1 MSFSYARSEISS
13 FEERGWRPYVDLM
26 KNRELKFKTKFWR
39 DVAARLPAEVRERH
53 AADLQ
58 RAERFE
64 LGLDGAIEAFA
75 RVKAA
80 FVRTFHTPR
89 GAH

>member
-1 MSFSYARSEISS
+1 MSFSYARGEISS
-13 FEERGWRPYVDLM
+13 FEERGWRPYFDPM
-26 KNRELKFKTKFWR
+26 KNLELKFKTKFWR

-64 LGLDGAIEAFA
+64 LALDGAIEAFA
-75 RVKAA
+75 RAKAA

>member
-13 FEERGWRPYVDLM
+13 FEVIGSRPYVDCM

-39 DVAARLPAEVRERH
+39 DVAARLPVEVRDRH

-58 RAERFE
+58 RAERWE
-64 LGLDGAIEAFA
+64 LALDRAIEAFG
-75 RVKAA
+75 RVKATFA
-80 FVRTFHTPR
+80 RTFHTPR

>member
-1 MSFSYARSEISS
+1 
-13 FEERGWRPYVDLM
+13 M

-39 DVAARLPAEVRERH
+39 DVAARLPVEVRSRH

-58 RAERFE
+58 RAERVE
-64 LGLDGAIEAFA
+64 LALDRAIEAFV

-80 FVRTFHTPR
+80 LGRTFNTPR

>member
-1 MSFSYARSEISS
+1 MSFSYAKGEFSS
-13 FEERGWRPYVDLM
+13 FEERRGRPYVDRM

-39 DVAARLPAEVRERH
+39 DVAARLPAEVRSRH

-58 RAERFE
+58 RAERWE
-64 LGLDGAIEAFA
+64 LALDRAIGCFA
-75 RVKAA
+75 RVKGA
-80 FVRTFHTPR
+80 FWRTFHTPR

>member
-1 MSFSYARSEISS
+1 
-13 FEERGWRPYVDLM
+13 M

-39 DVAARLPAEVRERH
+39 DVAARLPAEVRSRH

-58 RAERFE
+58 RAERWE
-64 LGLDGAIEAFA
+64 LALDRAIEACG

-80 FVRTFHTPR
+80 FARTFHTPR
-89 GAH
+89 RAH

>member
-1 MSFSYARSEISS
+1 
-13 FEERGWRPYVDLM
+13 M

-39 DVAARLPAEVRERH
+39 DAAARLPAEVRERH

-58 RAERFE
+58 RAERWE
-64 LGLDGAIEAFA
+64 LGLERVIETLA
-75 RVKAA
+75 RAKAA
-80 FVRTFHTPR
+80 FARTFHTPR